1 MHYAVGA
8 KLLSPRQR
16 IKAAADTCRLRQL
29 PPAGIAQAL
38 RQEDTEGPELQKI
51 KEWHNVDRS
60 VFENEILPGDE
71 PAVMKALFRDW
82 PAVEASTRSPA
93 DIAGY
98 LKQFDAGGAV
108 NGIVGAPQIDGRFFY
123 SDDLK
128 GFNFEQRRVT
138 VSAAL
143 DTLVSLVDAAEPP
156 AIALQAIPVA
166 EVLPKFLDDNP
177 MPLLNGRILP
187 RIWLGNRTR
196 IATHFDNNHNIACV
210 VSGSRR
216 FTVFPPDQVANLYI
230 GPLLRTPGGSPISM
244 VDLRAPDYSAF
255 PKFRD
260 ALESAQEA
268 LLEPGD
274 AIFIPILWWHGVESL
289 GPLNILVNYWWNDAE
304 SVHDKP
310 FLSLAHSM
318 LLLSRLP
325 AAQRDAWRAM
335 FDHFVF
341 QTHGESGAHLPAD
354 VQDLQR
360 DLTPEER
367 DQVKA
372 LLAKHLKP

>member
-1 MHYAVGA
+1 M
-8 KLLSPRQR
+8 
-16 IKAAADTCRLRQL
+16 
-29 PPAGIAQAL
+29 
-38 RQEDTEGPELQKI
+38 QKI

-60 VFENEILPGDE
+60 VFDNEIFPGDQ
-71 PAVMKALFRDW
+71 PAVMRGLFRDW
-82 PAVEASTRSPA
+82 PAVEAGARSPA
-93 DIAGY
+93 GIADY
-98 LKQFDAGGAV
+98 IKRFDAGGAV
-108 NGIVGAPQIDGRFFY
+108 NGIVGAPQIAGRFFY
-123 SDDLK
+123 SEDLK

-138 VSAAL
+138 VSTAL
-143 DTLVSLVDAAEPP
+143 DMLVSLVGAPESP

-166 EVLPKFLDDNP
+166 EVLPKFQDENP
-177 MPLLNGRILP
+177 MPLLNDRIAP

-341 QTHGESGAHLPAD
+341 QTHGESGGHLPPD

-360 DLTPEER
+360 NLTAEER

-372 LLAKHLKP
+372 LLAKHLQP

>member
-1 MHYAVGA
+1 M
-8 KLLSPRQR
+8 
-16 IKAAADTCRLRQL
+16 
-29 PPAGIAQAL
+29 
-38 RQEDTEGPELQKI
+38 QKI

-60 VFENEILPGDE
+60 VFENEIFPSDE
-71 PAVMKALFRDW
+71 PAVLKAAFQYW
-82 PAVEASTRSPA
+82 PAVEAGARSPA
-93 DIAGY
+93 DIAAY
-98 LKQFDAGGAV
+98 LKRLDGGGAV
-108 NGIVGAPQIDGRFFY
+108 GANVGSPQIDGRFFY
-123 SDDLK
+123 SEDLK

-143 DTLVSLVDAAEPP
+143 DTLVSLVDSPEPP

-166 EVLPKFLDDNP
+166 ELLPKFLDENP
-177 MPLLNGRILP
+177 MPLLDDRVTP
-187 RIWLGNRTR
+187 RIWMGNRTR

-216 FTVFPPDQVANLYI
+216 FTVFPPDQVGNLYI

-244 VDLRAPDYSAF
+244 VDLRAPDYSRF
-255 PKFRD
+255 PQFKD

-310 FLSLAHSM
+310 FLSLVHSM
-318 LLLSRLP
+318 LLLSKLP
-325 AAQRDAWRAM
+325 AAQRESWRAL

-341 QTHGESGAHLPAD
+341 QTHGESGGHLPED

-360 DLTPEER
+360 RLTAEER

-372 LLAKHLKP
+372 LLAEHLKR

>member
-1 MHYAVGA
+1 M
-8 KLLSPRQR
+8 
-16 IKAAADTCRLRQL
+16 
-29 PPAGIAQAL
+29 
-38 RQEDTEGPELQKI
+38 QKI
-51 KEWHNVDRS
+51 KEWHNVDRH
-60 VFENEILPGDE
+60 VFDNEIFPADQ
-71 PAVMKALFRDW
+71 PAVMKGLFRDW

-93 DIAGY
+93 DIANY
-98 LKQFDAGGAV
+98 LKQLDMGGAV
-108 NGIVGAPQIDGRFFY
+108 NGIVGPPEIDGRFFY
-123 SDDLK
+123 SRDLK

-138 VSAAL
+138 LSTAL
-143 DTLVSLVDAAEPP
+143 DTLVSLAEAPEPP

-166 EVLPKFLDDNP
+166 ETLPKFQEDNP
-177 MPLLNGRILP
+177 MPLLSGRIAP
-187 RIWLGNRTR
+187 RIWMGNRTR

-216 FTVFPPDQVANLYI
+216 FTVFPPDQVRNLYI

-244 VDLRAPDYSAF
+244 VDLREPDYSSF
-255 PKFRD
+255 PLFRE

-268 LLEPGD
+268 VLEPGD
-274 AIFIPILWWHGVESL
+274 AIFIPIVWWHGVESL

-310 FLSLAHSM
+310 FLSLVHSM
-318 LLLSRLP
+318 LMLSKLP
-325 AAQRDAWRAM
+325 AAQRDAWRAL

-341 QTHGESGAHLPAD
+341 QVHGESGAHLPPD